1 MSGYLTVSEFTKQLK
16 NSAEKLFSNIA
27 VVGEVSGFTVHKSG
41 HWYFSLKDDEA
52 LIQAVFW
59 GTNNKNSFI
68 PKEGEKVKVKG
79 KLAFYPPMGRY
90 QVVVSSMEK
99 DGVGELY
106 YAFEILKQKLEK
118 EGLFSKPKRE
128 LPIIPKKVALIT
140 ATTGAAITD
149 FLKIAE
155 KRAPFISILIIPTA
169 VQGKGATKE
178 IAENIALA
186 DSMSDIDLIV
196 VTRGGGS
203 IEDLWCFNEEIV
215 VRAVYNAKTVVVTAV
230 GHERDTTLIDFVAD
244 KRCATP
250 SEAAEMVYIEKSFFE
265 EEILKYQAL
274 LFHTIQN
281 RVFHKEMALEKFEK
295 ILKSKTPKIDEQKNI
310 LNNIKN
316 RVLISFMNYLRVKNS
331 NIQKLK
337 SDIAQL
343 HPLKKL
349 EKQIFNLQNTKKA
362 LEYAFEKTI
371 KNYYSDL
378 KEINLKLEMLSPY
391 KMLEKGYVAVKN
403 SENRVITSSKNL
415 KSGDTLFLEMRDGV
429 VEVVV
434 K

>member
-1 MSGYLTVSEFTKQLK
+1 MSSYLTVSEFTKQLK

-27 VVGEVSGFTVHKSG
+27 VIGEVSGFTQHKTG

-90 QVVVSSMEK
+90 QIVISSMEK

-106 YAFEILKQKLEK
+106 YAFEMLKERLEK
-118 EGLFSKPKRE
+118 EGLFSKTKKE
-128 LPIIPKKVALIT
+128 LPKIPKKVALIT
-140 ATTGAAITD
+140 ATNAAALTD

-155 KRAPFISILIIPTA
+155 KRAPFLSILVIPTS
-169 VQGKGATKE
+169 VQGKNAAKE

-215 VRAVYNAKTVVVTAV
+215 VRAVFNAKKTVVTAV

-244 KRCATP
+244 RRAATP
-250 SEAAEMVYIEKSFFE
+250 SEAAEIVFTDKSFFE
-265 EEILKYQAL
+265 EEILKSQAI

-281 RVFHKEMALEKFEK
+281 RLFHKEMAFEKFEK
-295 ILKSKTPKIDEQKNI
+295 ILKTKAPKISEYKNVVDS
-310 LNNIKN
+310 LKN
-316 RVLISFMNYLRVKNS
+316 RVLISFMNHLRLKNS
-331 NIQKLK
+331 DIQQIKHDL
-337 SDIAQL
+337 SQL
-343 HPLKKL
+343 HPIKKL
-349 EKQIFNLQNTKKA
+349 EKQSFTLQNTKQA

-371 KNYYSDL
+371 NNYSLEL
-378 KEINLKLEMLSPY
+378 KEINLKLDMLSPY

-403 SENRVITSSKNL
+403 SENRVVTSSKSV
-415 KSGDTLFLEMRDGV
+415 KSGDTLFLEMRYGT